1 MVRRARPTEHASGV
15 FADRLCADLS
25 GCITI
30 LRVSSMTLHEKNCT
44 ATGHEKCARRR
55 NESR

>member
-1 MVRRARPTEHASGV
+1 MLGERDLPSIASGV
-15 FADRLCADLS
+15 FADRLFADLPR
-25 GCITI
+25 CITT
-30 LRVSSMTLHEKNCT
+30 LRVSSMTLQEKNCT

>member
-1 MVRRARPTEHASGV
+1 MLGERDLPSIASGV
-15 FADRLCADLS
+15 FADRLFADLPR
-25 GCITI
+25 CVTI
-30 LRVSSMTLHEKNCT
+30 PRVNSMTLHEKNCT